1 MIDIGVLP
9 PSRFELRCRRRATPV
24 ITPICGGAELREPVV
39 TSMVY
44 TDDLLGCSILLVEDE
59 AISAIDTKSVLEMAG
74 AKIIGPAYS
83 LRQGFH
89 WLAGHQMDCAVLDIN
104 LNDGLVFDLAD
115 ALAKQNI
122 PIVFL
127 SAHSLNVAPPQ
138 HRERRLVHKPFITF
152 SLIKA
157 IREAV
162 AERRAQDKQP
172 AA

>member
-1 MIDIGVLP
+1 
-9 PSRFELRCRRRATPV
+9 
-24 ITPICGGAELREPVV
+24 
-39 TSMVY
+39 MVY
-44 TDDLLGCSILLVEDE
+44 TDDLQGYSILLVEDE
-59 AISAIDTKSVLEMAG
+59 AITAIDTKSVLEMAG

-115 ALAKQNI
+115 ALAEQNI

-127 SAHSLNVAPPQ
+127 SGHSLNIAPPQ
-138 HRERRLVHKPFITF
+138 HRERRLVHKPFVTF

-157 IREAV
+157 IRDAV
-162 AERRAQDKQP
+162 SQRRTRDKQP

>member
-1 MIDIGVLP
+1 M
-9 PSRFELRCRRRATPV
+9 
-24 ITPICGGAELREPVV
+24 

-44 TDDLLGCSILLVEDE
+44 TDDLQGYSIFLVEDE
-59 AISAIDTKSVLEMAG
+59 AITAIDTKSVLEMAG
-74 AKIIGPAYS
+74 ATIIGPAYS

-104 LNDGLVFDLAD
+104 LNDGLVFGLAD
-115 ALAKQNI
+115 ALAKQDV

-138 HRERRLVHKPFITF
+138 HRERRLVHKPFSTF
-152 SLIKA
+152 SLIKTIRDA
-157 IREAV
+157 ISEHRAV
-162 AERRAQDKQP
+162 DTHP